1 MTGGGL
7 KSPPTRTS
15 VTGQRRAPSSSS
27 STTPKAK
34 AMVGGSSLRLAIK
47 KSLEDT
53 QNHQPTLPKDVTS
66 MPAATTKLVGA
77 TSGRSSAGATGPL
90 NNVVD
95 FTPKKAKGAIALI
108 EKSRSSS
115 QITTPVPQK
124 ANGCK
129 PASHTNSSNV
139 SKMMASSSSPM
150 FYVGITLER
159 LETSSSWGLVF
170 TKQNGAKHALILR
183 VVHPQ
188 NNGVRVK
195 WCQITTSV
203 PNPAVVYRAST
214 PITPLDKYESEITN
228 KFPPPCDEKGLRD
241 GGLLVP
247 YLNPGDAIISIDGIS
262 IASAFPTL
270 EELASF
276 IRQNC
281 QRKMTIVALR
291 HETVWKAA
299 LDQIITQPEG
309 SVDSQTIS
317 KAAREAWNRVFV
329 SCSGNQKGVKR
340 KAMSSNST
348 AAAQQPMPIYT
359 NSMFRDES
367 GKPIPYCDNYDFDPD
382 DGERIHNVSL
392 FMFLCFV
399 VCQDMINE
407 TNSSPSSY

>member
-1 MTGGGL
+1 MTLSIEDSQLPACRGECHPDRDR
-7 KSPPTRTS
+7 PPPPAFR
-15 VTGQRRAPSSSS
+15 
-27 STTPKAK
+27 
-34 AMVGGSSLRLAIK
+34 AIK
-47 KSLEDT
+47 
-53 QNHQPTLPKDVTS
+53 
-66 MPAATTKLVGA
+66 
-77 TSGRSSAGATGPL
+77 
-90 NNVVD
+90 
-95 FTPKKAKGAIALI
+95 
-108 EKSRSSS
+108 S
-115 QITTPVPQK
+115 Q
-124 ANGCK
+124 
-129 PASHTNSSNV
+129 
-139 SKMMASSSSPM
+139 
-150 FYVGITLER
+150 R
-159 LETSSSWGLVF
+159 GLVPTIF
-170 TKQNGAKHALILR
+170 TKQKSNHALILR
-183 VVHPQ
+183 VAHPQ

-214 PITPLDKYESEITN
+214 PITPLDKFESEITK

-340 KAMSSNST
+340 KVMSSNST
-348 AAAQQPMPIYT
+348 AAQQPMPIYT
-359 NSMFRDES
+359 ACF
-367 GKPIPYCDNYDFDPD
+367 GKSRLAATF
-382 DGERIHNVSL
+382 SL
-392 FMFLCFV
+392 SV
-399 VCQDMINE
+399 VRKGVLPRVIGVE
-407 TNSSPSSY
+407 TI

>member
-1 MTGGGL
+1 
-7 KSPPTRTS
+7 
-15 VTGQRRAPSSSS
+15 
-27 STTPKAK
+27 
-34 AMVGGSSLRLAIK
+34 MVGGSSLRLAIK

-53 QNHQPTLPKDVTS
+53 QNHQPTLPSDVTS

-77 TSGRSSAGATGPL
+77 ASGRSSAGATGPL
-90 NNVVD
+90 SNVV
-95 FTPKKAKGAIALI
+95 KAKGGIALI

-124 ANGCK
+124 ANGCE
-129 PASHTNSSNV
+129 PASHTNPSNA
-139 SKMMASSSSPM
+139 SKIAASSSPM
-150 FYVGITLER
+150 LYVGITLER

-170 TKQNGAKHALILR
+170 TKQKSNHALILR

-214 PITPLDKYESEITN
+214 PITPLDKFESEITK

-262 IASAFPTL
+262 IASSFPTL

-299 LDQIITQPEG
+299 LDQIISQPEG

-348 AAAQQPMPIYT
+348 AAQQPMPIYT

-407 TNSSPSSY
+407 INSSPSSY